1 MIETFSVCVTG
12 LFTGFALLDL
22 TCSSDDKM
30 IYLKII
36 QLNFNIILY
45 LHSAAPIVFLPLT
58 TFFFLFL
65 QILLDF
71 VCSSTDFLFFR
82 ILIERRL
89 QLVLQLFIT
98 F

>member
-12 LFTGFALLDL
+12 LFTGFTLLDL

>member
-58 TFFFLFL
+58 TFFFFF
-65 QILLDF
+65 LLDF